1 MSQAERDRLVTLR
14 KAKKRLITQAEA
26 AGELGVSVRHVKRLL
41 KALKKRGD
49 RAVIHGL
56 RGRPSPRR
64 LPEATKQEA
73 LRILSEPVYAGF
85 GPTLAAEYLS
95 NKHEL
100 VVSKETLRHG
110 MIEAKLW
117 RGRKR
122 KPEQAHIRR
131 PRRTRCGE
139 LVQWVA
145 KQAPFRAWDTSDHD
159 WLEGRG
165 ERLYLIS
172 MIDDATSRLYARF
185 VTSDSTAEN
194 MRVLWGYL
202 ERQGRP
208 LAFYTDKAA
217 LFQTAQKH
225 SRDEPGMEKDP
236 VDLPPTQIGR
246 ALQELGIVW
255 IAAHSPQAKG
265 RVERGFSTAQDRL
278 VKGLRVAA
286 ASSLEQANA
295 YLEQQFLP
303 WWNRTLSVEPK
314 NGCNAHRPLAQGYEL
329 PCILSHVD
337 ERQISNGYTVQYRG
351 QTYQIPP
358 NQVRTGMRGSK
369 LRVEARLDGTIGMR
383 FDNQY
388 LRIEICEP
396 TQRANKSHPT
406 AKPQRASPQKSRWM
420 QGFFDRPSLPLGRA
434 IVIANETS

>member
-1 MSQAERDRLVTLR
+1 MSQAERDRLVTLK

-26 AGELGVSVRHVKRLL
+26 ARELDVSLRHVKRLL

-56 RGRPSPRR
+56 RGRPSLRR
-64 LPEATKQEA
+64 LPEARKEEA
-73 LRILSEPVYAGF
+73 MRILSEPVYAGF

-95 NKHEL
+95 SKHGLE
-100 VVSKETLRHG
+100 VSKETLRHW
-110 MIEAKLW
+110 MMEAKLW
-117 RGRKR
+117 HGRKR
-122 KPEQAHIRR
+122 KPEQVHVRR

-139 LVQWVA
+139 LVQ
-145 KQAPFRAWDTSDHD
+145 WDTSDHD

-165 ERLYLIS
+165 ERIYLIS

-194 MRVLWGYL
+194 MRVLSGYL
-202 ERQGRP
+202 QRHGRP

-225 SRDEPGMEKDP
+225 SRDEPGVEKEAA
-236 VDLPPTQIGR
+236 DLPPTQIGR
-246 ALQELGIVW
+246 ALQELSIVW
-255 IAAHSPQAKG
+255 IPAHSPQAKG

-295 YLEQQFLP
+295 YLEQEFLP
-303 WWNRTLSVEPK
+303 WWNQTLTVEP
-314 NGCNAHRPLAQGYEL
+314 NNQCDAHRPLAQEHDL
-329 PCILSHVD
+329 AAILSHVE
-337 ERQISNGYTVQYRG
+337 ERQISNGYTVQYCG
-351 QTYQIPP
+351 QTFQIPP

-369 LRVEARLDGTIGMR
+369 LCVERRLDGSVAMR
-383 FDNQY
+383 FHTEY
-388 LRIEICEP
+388 LFVEICAP
-396 TQRANKSHPT
+396 PQRV
-406 AKPQRASPQKSRWM
+406 AKPKTADKPRPSPPRKSRWM
-420 QGFFDRPSLPLGRA
+420 QGFFDKPALPLGKA
-434 IVIANETS
+434 LAIANATS

>member
-14 KAKKRLITQAEA
+14 KVKKRVITQAEA
-26 AGELGVSVRHVKRLL
+26 ATELGISVRQVKRLL

-49 RAVIHGL
+49 QAVMHGL

-73 LRILSEPVYAGF
+73 MRILCEPVYAGF
-85 GPTLAAEYLS
+85 GPTLAAEYLHE
-95 NKHEL
+95 KHGL
-100 VVSKETLRHG
+100 KVSKETVRHW
-110 MIEAKLW
+110 MMEAKLW
-117 RGRKR
+117 RGRQR
-122 KPEQAHIRR
+122 KPEQVHVRR

-139 LVQWVA
+139 LVQ
-145 KQAPFRAWDTSDHD
+145 WDTSDHD

-185 VTSDSTAEN
+185 VRSDSTAEN

-202 ERQGRP
+202 ERYGRP

-225 SRDEPGMEKDP
+225 RRDEPGVEKDP

-246 ALQELGIVW
+246 ALQELSIVW
-255 IAAHSPQAKG
+255 IPAHSPQAKG

-278 VKGLRVAA
+278 VKGLRVAGA
-286 ASSLEQANA
+286 INLEQANA
-295 YLEQQFLP
+295 YLEQAFLP
-303 WWNRTLSVEPK
+303 WWNQTLTVEPK
-314 NGCNAHRPLAQGYEL
+314 NDSDAHRPLTQGHNL
-329 PCILSHVD
+329 AAILSHVE

-351 QTYQIPP
+351 QLYQIPP
-358 NQVRTGMRGSK
+358 HQVRTGMRGSL
-369 LRVEARLDGTIGMR
+369 LRVEVRLDGSIAMR
-383 FDNQY
+383 FRNEY
-388 LRIEICEP
+388 MRVERCELSQP
-396 TQRANKSHPT
+396 V
-406 AKPQRASPQKSRWM
+406 AKPKTSAKPRRAAAHKSRWM
-420 QGFFDRPSLPLGRA
+420 EGFFDRPAPPLRRA
-434 IVIANETS
+434 IAIANATS